1 MLGVSAIFFYINQG
15 FTFTENGIF
24 ISDNAHG
31 RILETEFTDSPT
43 MTVETCVQACNA
55 QNFTVA
61 GLEFSSTFFSYLW
74 EFNLIDINTLSSM
87 L

>member
-1 MLGVSAIFFYINQG
+1 
-15 FTFTENGIF
+15 
-24 ISDNAHG
+24 
-31 RILETEFTDSPT
+31 